1 MMTETIRSTAEDVDV
16 AIGSSGALGTIVLNR
31 PRARNAITADMRS
44 RIAAAF
50 PNYARDPNIYAVMI
64 SSDVPGV
71 FSAGGDLRELSAL
84 VESDFASAKRLLADK
99 YALVWL
105 QECFSKP
112 TVSLIDG
119 IVMGNGV
126 ALTMFGTHRVAGE
139 RYEFAMPEAAVGCHP
154 DDGMASVFARMP
166 GHIGMYLGLTGRRIG
181 RADAYALGLVTHC
194 IPATRFAEISAG
206 LADADP
212 VDPLLDDRH
221 EHPGEGDLPRRREP
235 IEACFGAPTLED
247 VLARLE
253 ERSRGSG
260 EDSLWC
266 GAVLANLQQR
276 SPTAL
281 AVIFRH
287 IRTSAERDLRQ
298 ILAVD
303 YQLACQLVQTQ
314 DFREGVRA
322 VLKDKD
328 NTPRWSPVRVEMV
341 DQVNLANWFA
351 PSAAVELSLPT
362 REEMQAARV

>member
-1 MMTETIRSTAEDVDV
+1 MTEAIRSTAEDVDV
-16 AIGSSGALGTIVLNR
+16 AIGSNGALGTIVLNR

-64 SSDVPGV
+64 SSNVPGV

-84 VESDFASAKRLLADK
+84 VESNFEGAKRLLADK

-154 DDGMASVFARMP
+154 DDGIASVFARMP

-194 IPATRFAEISAG
+194 IPAARFAEISAG

-221 EHPGEGDLPRRREP
+221 ERPGEGDLPRRREM
-235 IEACFGAPTLED
+235 IETCFSAPTLED

-253 ERSRGSG
+253 EHSQGSG
-260 EDSLWC
+260 EDSSWC
-266 GAVLANLQQR
+266 GGVLADLQQR

-281 AVIFRH
+281 AIIFRH
-287 IRTSAERDLRQ
+287 IRGSAERDLRQ
-298 ILAVD
+298 TLATD
-303 YQLACQLVQTQ
+303 YRLACQLVQCH
-314 DFREGVRA
+314 DFAEGVRA

-328 NTPRWSPVRVEMV
+328 NTPRWSPSRVEMV
-341 DQVNLANWFA
+341 DQANLESWLA
-351 PSAAVELSLPT
+351 PTAAVGLSLPT